1 MTKPPKVTAV
11 WTDPHAEPV
20 VTDAP
25 PEDGRMTPM
34 EAQMH
39 AAKWAARYIAFA
51 FALGVMLGVAFA
63 KPAAAQGAACLPR
76 GPLVT
81 LWQERGAVR
90 VGDGTSG
97 PWVVETWVAPTGLW
111 IIWQA
116 NAEGFACI
124 IGAGR
129 DWHPAPPKGDDA

>member
-1 MTKPPKVTAV
+1 MTDHPKVTAV
-11 WTDPHAEPV
+11 WTDPHAAPV
-20 VTDAP
+20 VTVAP
-25 PEDGRMTPM
+25 RPRGWPY
-34 EAQMH
+34 AF
-39 AAKWAARYIAFA
+39 AAALAAGALIAAAAWAA
-51 FALGVMLGVAFA
+51 
-63 KPAAAQGAACLPR
+63 PAAAQGAACLPR
-76 GPLVT
+76 SPLVT

-97 PWVVETWVAPTGLW
+97 PWLVETWVAPTGLW